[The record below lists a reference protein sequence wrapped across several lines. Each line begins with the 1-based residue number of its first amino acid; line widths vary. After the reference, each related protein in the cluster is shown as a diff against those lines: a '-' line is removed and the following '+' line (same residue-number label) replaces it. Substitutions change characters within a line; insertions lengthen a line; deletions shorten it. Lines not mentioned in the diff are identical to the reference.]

1 MDNLGTYYL
10 QLASKVEGSLLRL
23 SLYLVESDTISKAD
37 SVRIKLTVEHP
48 ADIMVYYLMWGW
60 GGGATHLVS
69 EMLSVVA
76 AWETQEKHLSN
87 SVTKY

>member
-37 SVRIKLTVEHP
+37 SVRINLTVEHP
-48 ADIMVYYLMWGW
+48 ADIMVYYLMWGV
-60 GGGATHLVS
+60 GEATHLVS

>member
-23 SLYLVESDTISKAD
+23 SLYLVGSDTISKAD

-60 GGGATHLVS
+60 GGSHTSGVRNIECGSSMRNARGAPF
-69 EMLSVVA
+69 
-76 AWETQEKHLSN
+76 
-87 SVTKY
+87 